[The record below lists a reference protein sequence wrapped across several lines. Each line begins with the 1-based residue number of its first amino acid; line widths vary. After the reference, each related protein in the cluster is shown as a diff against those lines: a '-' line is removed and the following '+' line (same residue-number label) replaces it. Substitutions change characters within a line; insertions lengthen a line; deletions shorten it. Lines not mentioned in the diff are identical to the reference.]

1 MSASSGNSNTQTRPK
16 APTAPVPG
24 GAGSSGSGEGGGV
37 IPFLRG
43 SGWGRYPIAMPAGSG
58 AITLTSVTQTL
69 GPIQVKA
76 YDFMRSII
84 VEVIGT
90 AGAGSGVTTTEDG
103 PWNIFAGVEVLQP
116 NGQTMYKTSS
126 GFTSAMIHAHGY
138 FRNYGDPRQYQ
149 NFVYTSGSGT
159 APNATFRFRIPFEL
173 NLADALGNLPNKDA
187 NAPFQLTLTL
197 NALSNVWGG
206 SPTSPTF
213 NVRCWLEAADQP
225 PVSLDGMS
233 VETTPPAMNTLQRWT
248 EQPIAINSGQFD
260 ARVRKLGNYVRLLI
274 PILRRSASTRA
285 NGDTDWPDPVQIV
298 LDEDV
303 KDNIAKST
311 FIHDIFE
318 TYGYGQVG
326 STNDAFSV
334 SGGIGRWN
342 AVFPIQ
348 YLSGPPGFDNGDRWL
363 PTIES
368 EDYLLRGVWGNNG
381 TLTMAVG
388 EVLPQGNVFQ

>member
-1 MSASSGNSNTQTRPK
+1 MSASSSTQTRPK
-16 APTAPVPG
+16 APSSDIPG
-24 GAGSSGSGEGGGV
+24 GAGSSPQAGGGGV

-58 AITLTSVTQTL
+58 AVTLTGVTQTL

-76 YDFMRSII
+76 YDFMRAIV
-84 VEVIGT
+84 VEVIGA
-90 AGAGSGVTTTEDG
+90 AGGGSGVTTTEDG
-103 PWNIFAGVEVLQP
+103 PWNFFAGVEVLQP

-138 FRNYGDPRQYQ
+138 YRVYNDPRQYQ

-206 SPTSPTF
+206 APTSPTF
-213 NVRCWLEAADQP
+213 NVRCWLEASDQP
-225 PVSLDGMS
+225 PVMLDGS
-233 VETTPPAMNTLQRWT
+233 PVETTPPGMNTLQRWT
-248 EQPIAINSGQFD
+248 EQPIAINAGQFD
-260 ARVRKLGNYVRLLI
+260 ARVRKLGNYVRLLV
-274 PILRRSASTRA
+274 PILRRSSSTRA
-285 NGDTDWPDPVQIV
+285 NGDADWPDPVQVV

-311 FIHDIFE
+311 WQHDIYEYF
-318 TYGYGQVG
+318 GYGQQG
-326 STNDAFSV
+326 STNDAFT
-334 SGGIGRWN
+334 GGLAGRWN
-342 AVFPIQ
+342 GVYPVQ
-348 YLSGPPGFDNGDRWL
+348 YLSGPPGYDNGDRWL

-368 EDYLLRGVWGNNG
+368 EDYILRGVWGNNG
-381 TLTMAVG
+381 TITMAVG
-388 EVLPQGNVFQ
+388 EVLPQGNIFQ